1 MRAMVVRGNWSG
13 SASVA
18 LLLGACGTSVE
29 PTQEPAPRPH
39 IFLISIDTLRQDH
52 VGLYGYE
59 RDTTPVIDE
68 LARSSMVFER
78 AYTTASYTLIAHMS
92 MLTGLYPRQ
101 HGVLTPRSVLSEQV
115 PTLAERLR
123 EVGYYTM
130 GFHFPGWL
138 DPNYGFGRGYDHYES
153 HRTAEIAEQ
162 HLFAALDKA
171 PKDKPLFCFIH
182 LFDVHNVALV
192 REQEALYEPPA
203 PFDQW
208 FVKDAHEQ
216 IAGMKARWIWKKD
229 GSAVNPSQHEAIV
242 GMYDGGIRYV
252 DTKLGE
258 WIEDFRA
265 RGLFEDSLF
274 VVTSDHGEGLHQRT
288 NTYGGHGGVFEEGLV
303 VPFLVRFPGGHLGG
317 EHVSEPVS
325 HVDLLPTLLTALGLS
340 SDERLP
346 GFSLLE
352 GRPEGEPL
360 FAERPGFDTMIQWP
374 WKLVQRTEDNRNYL
388 YNLAVDPL
396 EGTNLVLGKRLVKNG
411 QRFESLLELSK
422 QSLEQRFQPEEAT
435 PQTDGRSEETRQLLR
450 DLGYADDSD

>member
-1 MRAMVVRGNWSG
+1 MIVRGNWSG
-13 SASVA
+13 PASVA

-29 PTQEPAPRPH
+29 PTQTPAARPH

-92 MLTGLYPRQ
+92 MLTGMYPRQ
-101 HGVLTPRSVLSEQV
+101 HGVLTPRNILSERV
-115 PTLAERLR
+115 PTLAERLH
-123 EVGYYTM
+123 EAGYYTM

-138 DPNYGFGRGYDHYES
+138 DENYGFGRGYDHYES
-153 HRTAEIAEQ
+153 HRTAEIAEE
-162 HLFAALDKA
+162 HLFAALNKA
-171 PKDKPLFCFIH
+171 PKEKPLFCFVH
-182 LFDVHNVALV
+182 LFDVHNASLA
-192 REQEALYEPPA
+192 RQQEALYDPPA

-208 FVKDAHEQ
+208 FVKDAHER
-216 IAGMKARWIWKKD
+216 IDGMVARLVWKKD
-229 GSAVNPSQHEAIV
+229 GSTVSPSQHEAIV

-288 NTYGGHGGVFEEGLV
+288 KTYSGHGGVFEEGLV

-317 EHVSEPVS
+317 VRVSGPVS
-325 HVDLLPTLLTALGLS
+325 HVDLLPTLMTALGLS
-340 SDERLP
+340 VDDRLP

-352 GRPEGEPL
+352 GRPKGAPL
-360 FAERPGFDTMIQWP
+360 FAERPGIDTMVQWP
-374 WKLVQRTEDNRNYL
+374 WKLVQRAEDGRNYL
-388 YNLAVDPL
+388 YNLEADPL
-396 EGTNLVLGKRLVKNG
+396 ESTNLILGKHRAKNA
-411 QRFESLLELSK
+411 QRFESMLELSE
-422 QSLEQRFQPEEAT
+422 QSLGQRFQPEEAT
-435 PQTDGRSEETRQLLR
+435 PQADGRSEEARQLLR